1 MSKKRKIR
9 VLYIATAFSRDKDDS
24 VTPWLTKTIKKLKE
38 KNLEVDVFTSAY
50 KGMNYNNVFG
60 IEVFRFRYFISTFE
74 RLTHEE
80 MTLERM
86 KKGLL
91 YKILPIFYLFFGTI
105 AVIRHC
111 LKKDY
116 DIIHVHWPF
125 PHFIFG
131 YAAAKVCK
139 AKIVST
145 FHSVGLHYIKKS
157 PLNLD
162 SFIKWVI
169 NRSEV
174 VTVNSSYTGKILKKH
189 LSNKIKIIPF
199 GAAVESKENLDYITG
214 EKVTKILF
222 VGRLVE
228 RKGVEYLL
236 EAIKLLTE
244 KEKVKLVIVG
254 DGNLRKKLEQK
265 KDSLKLNDNQVVF
278 KGKVSENELV
288 NQYKTCDIFVLPA
301 IVDSRGD
308 TEGLGVVLLEA
319 MSFQKPVIASRVG
332 GIADIIKDKNTG
344 LLVEEKSPEQLREA
358 ITFLIN
364 NPEKRKRIAKK
375 GFVFQQQNFSWNK
388 IVNSLINCYKEI
400 LRK

>member
-9 VLYIATAFSRDKDDS
+9 VLYIATAFSRDEDDS
-24 VTPWLTKTIKKLKE
+24 VTPWLTKTVKKLKE
-38 KNLEVDVFTSAY
+38 RNLEVDVFTSAY
-50 KGMNYNNVFG
+50 KGMTYNNVFG

-91 YKILPIFYLFFGTI
+91 YKILPIFYLFFGII

-111 LKKDY
+111 LKKNY

-125 PHFIFG
+125 PHFLFG
-131 YAAAKVCK
+131 YVAAKICK

-145 FHSVGLHYIKKS
+145 FHSVGLNYIKKS
-157 PLNLD
+157 QFNLEP
-162 SFIKWVI
+162 FIRWIIDK
-169 NRSEV
+169 SDT
-174 VTVNSSYTGKILKKH
+174 VTVNSSYTGKILEKYQ
-189 LSNKIKIIPF
+189 SNKIKIIPF
-199 GAAVESKENLDYITG
+199 GAAVESKENLKYKSE
-214 EKVTKILF
+214 EKETKILF

-236 EAIKLLTE
+236 EAMRLLTE
-244 KEKVKLVIVG
+244 KEKVKLIIVG

-265 KDSLKLNDNQVVF
+265 KYSLELNDKTVVF
-278 KGKVSENELV
+278 KGKVSEDELV

-301 IVDSRGD
+301 IVDSKGD

-332 GIADIIKDKNTG
+332 GIVDIIKDKNTG
-344 LLVEEKSPEQLREA
+344 ILVEEKSPEQLARSIE
-358 ITFLIN
+358 FLIN
-364 NPEKRKRIAKK
+364 NPEKRKEIATK
-375 GFVFQQQNFSWNK
+375 GFIFQQRNFSWNS
-388 IVNSLINCYKEI
+388 IINSLISCYKEI